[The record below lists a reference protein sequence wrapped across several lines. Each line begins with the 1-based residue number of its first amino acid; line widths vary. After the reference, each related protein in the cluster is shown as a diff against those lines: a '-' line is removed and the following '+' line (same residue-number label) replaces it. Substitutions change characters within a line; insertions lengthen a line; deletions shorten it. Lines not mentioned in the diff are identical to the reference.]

1 MDLPFIITAL
11 KAGARYIP
19 VSLFIAGSALL
30 IGILVGLG
38 IALIRFFK
46 VPILAEVSRWF
57 ITLLKGIPLV
67 LVLLVI
73 YILSTDA
80 VDFLAEHFN
89 LPFRFKDLG
98 TVWLAILGLSIY
110 SSIALA
116 ESFRGAFLAIDQGQ
130 FDAAAAIGMTRWQT
144 MYRIILPQAFVTVMP
159 TSITML
165 VGLVKGTAL
174 ASMVDVVDILQGAQ
188 IAGSLRNLFL
198 ESYIA
203 AAIIYWI
210 INALIELAG
219 GQLERRLQNRRG
231 RVSI

>member
-1 MDLPFIITAL
+1 MDIPFIFTAL

-30 IGILVGLG
+30 IGIVVGLG

-46 VPILAEVSRWF
+46 VPVLAEISRWF

-80 VDFLAEHFN
+80 VDFLAEQFN
-89 LPFRFKDLG
+89 WPFRFKDLG
-98 TVWLAILGLSIY
+98 TIWLAILGLSIY
-110 SSIALA
+110 ASIALA
-116 ESFRGAFLAIDQGQ
+116 ESFRGAFLAIEQGQ
-130 FDAAAAIGMTRWQT
+130 FDAAASIGMTRWQT
-144 MYRIILPQAFVTVMP
+144 MRRIILPQAFVTVMP

-210 INALIELAG
+210 INALIELLG
-219 GQLERRLQNRRG
+219 GQLERQLQNRRG
-231 RVSI
+231 RVSV